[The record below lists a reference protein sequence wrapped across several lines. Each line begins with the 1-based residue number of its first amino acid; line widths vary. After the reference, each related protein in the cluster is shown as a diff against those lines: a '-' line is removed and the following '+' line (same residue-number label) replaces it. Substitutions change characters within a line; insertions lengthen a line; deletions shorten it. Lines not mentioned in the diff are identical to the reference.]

1 MTDATSKP
9 LTQPTPRLQ
18 EVQWFWRRL
27 WSYGV
32 TVLALAIVT
41 VIVWALGWVSLSDA
55 AAHALQGV
63 AYALIGLT
71 VFVGLV
77 YVVGA
82 TAYEIIQLIQAAS
95 VDRLMGRR
103 PGQ

>member
-1 MTDATSKP
+1 MTDAPQP

-18 EVQWFWRRL
+18 EVQWFYRRL

-32 TVLALAIVT
+32 TVLSLVIVAG
-41 VIVWALGWVSLSDA
+41 IVWALGMVSLGDA
-55 AAHALQGV
+55 AASALQGI

-71 VFVGLV
+71 VFVGLI

-82 TAYEIIQLIQAAS
+82 TAYEVIQLVQAAS
-95 VDRLMGRR
+95 VDRILGRR
-103 PGQ
+103 AGQ